1 METVL
6 NLEWMTLA
14 ALMCWLWMRYARREG
29 HERSAQFVSLALV
42 LAIMFTVITMY
53 DDIAMAQN
61 PAEAVCFQR
70 KAQDTADAHHGLH
83 PVASTMLPHSS
94 ESSSDSSCL
103 AVLGNPFALAV
114 KVPALNSIRNRPPPA
129 A

>member
-1 METVL
+1 MEAAL
-6 NLEWMTLA
+6 NLEWMVLA
-14 ALMCWLWMRYARREG
+14 ALMCWLWVRHAPREG
-29 HERSAQFVSLALV
+29 PGRQVQIIALALV

-83 PVASTMLPHSS
+83 PVAATMLPHSS
-94 ESSSDSSCL
+94 ESSSDSSYL